1 MVEPPPEVARELKRQ
16 AQESNV
22 ISTRDY
28 SAAQMVRTAAFWK
41 VIAWVILV
49 TSGGLALISQAV
61 PAAGGSP
68 QSTQADARRRSGR
81 RCT

>member
-1 MVEPPPEVARELKRQ
+1 MGEPPLEVARELKRQ

-61 PAAGGSP
+61 PAAGGVWKGCNIRDSLM
-68 QSTQADARRRSGR
+68 RE
-81 RCT
+81 